1 MPLVEAGTTAL
12 VPALILLAAAV
23 IVTAARV
30 DAALERGDGEKLFWV
45 GLTGLL
51 TALLAIVWAVAGSP
65 QSGPWVGLASMVGAA
80 GALWWIRV
88 RQRRRVTARKREDRR
103 RRIAAATRRHDSVL
117 VSWSSYELDA
127 WKALEKPGIGNVDRV
142 ESKALM
148 RAMKAAAALRPHEEK
163 SADMNEKEM
172 ADYES
177 AVAGLEEAWEDAE
190 NSAGGGRA
198 A

>member
-12 VPALILLAAAV
+12 VPALMLLAAAV

-30 DAALERGDGEKLFWV
+30 DAALERGDGEKGFWI

-65 QSGPWVGLASMVGAA
+65 QSGPGVGLASIAGAA
-80 GALWWIRV
+80 GAVWWIRV
-88 RQRRRVTARKREDRR
+88 RQRRRVTARRREDRR

-117 VSWSSYELDA
+117 VSWSSYELDG
-127 WKALEKPGIGNVDRV
+127 WKALEKPGIGNADRV

-148 RAMKAAAALRPHEEK
+148 RAMKAAAALRPHEEGP
-163 SADMNEKEM
+163 AEMNEKEM
-172 ADYES
+172 ADYET
-177 AVAGLEEAWEDAE
+177 AVAGLEEAWGEAE
-190 NSAGGGRA
+190 KSAGGDQA

>member
-1 MPLVEAGTTAL
+1 MPLMEAGMTAL

-65 QSGPWVGLASMVGAA
+65 QSGPWVGLVSIAGAA

-88 RQRRRVTARKREDRR
+88 RQRRRVTTRSREGRR
-103 RRIAAATRRHDSVL
+103 RRIAAATRRHDAVL
-117 VSWSSYELDA
+117 LSWSSYELDA
-127 WKALEKPGIGNVDRV
+127 WKALEKPGLGNLDRV
-142 ESKALM
+142 ETKALM
-148 RAMKAAAALRPHEEK
+148 RAMKAAAALRPDEEEPAEL
-163 SADMNEKEM
+163 SEKEM
-172 ADYES
+172 SDYET
-177 AVAGLEEAWEDAE
+177 AVRALEGAWEDAE
-190 NSAGGGRA
+190 ESAGGGQA